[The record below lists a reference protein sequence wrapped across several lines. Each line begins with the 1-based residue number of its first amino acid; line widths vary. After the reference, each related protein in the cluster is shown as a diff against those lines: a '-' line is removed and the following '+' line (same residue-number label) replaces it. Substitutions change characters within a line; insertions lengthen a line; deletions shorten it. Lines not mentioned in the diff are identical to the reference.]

1 MVNSIGESKVA
12 EDKFMQTLSRQIRYT
27 SLAVVLGLIG
37 ACAATPFPESDP
49 QGPDGQFT
57 TQSVPSIPPFES
69 SGHAGI
75 DAWRDDFSKRAIRAG
90 RNPAIVY
97 EVLRDVGPLEAYLP
111 KNPKPKPKQSDVSE
125 QAEFSKPIWDYLRT
139 AASDNRKSNGAA
151 EVGSDAALFAQIEA
165 AYGVD
170 KTVVAAIWGM
180 ETNFGS
186 HIGSFDGPETL
197 VNMAVEGRRV
207 GLAESEL
214 LATMQILERGLATRE
229 QLVAGWAGA
238 MGQTQFMPSTY
249 LAHAVDF
256 TGDGKRDV
264 WSSRADALASAANYL
279 NELGYVSDE
288 PWGIEVAAPSGF
300 DFGMSDGT
308 RRQASDWTQ
317 LGLTPIRGG
326 SLSELSG
333 GAERQARLWLPAGA
347 TGPKYLLYRN
357 FDIFLKYNRS
367 NSYALGVGTL
377 ADGIGGQNGPVAP
390 WPISLPIL
398 SKAQVKQMQAG
409 LNTLGFDAGPVDGV
423 VGNGTRAALLAF
435 QRANG
440 LLADGYPTPDALSA
454 VLSRAP

>member
-1 MVNSIGESKVA
+1 MGSE
-12 EDKFMQTLSRQIRYT
+12 MCIRD
-27 SLAVVLGLIG
+27 S
-37 ACAATPFPESDP
+37 
-49 QGPDGQFT
+49 
-57 TQSVPSIPPFES
+57 
-69 SGHAGI
+69 
-75 DAWRDDFSKRAIRAG
+75 
-90 RNPAIVY
+90 
-97 EVLRDVGPLEAYLP
+97 
-111 KNPKPKPKQSDVSE
+111 
-125 QAEFSKPIWDYLRT
+125 
-139 AASDNRKSNGAA
+139 RKSNGAA